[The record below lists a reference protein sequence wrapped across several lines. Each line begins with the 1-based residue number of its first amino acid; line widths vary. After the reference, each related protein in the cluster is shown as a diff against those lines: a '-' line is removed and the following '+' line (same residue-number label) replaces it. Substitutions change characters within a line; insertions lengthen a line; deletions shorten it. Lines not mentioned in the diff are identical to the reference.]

1 MTWEWPCARKG
12 AGETTVIPDN
22 PARSSTR
29 LDPETAWTVVTEAPL
44 KGLGLAREAGSV
56 FAWDEAGQ
64 LYLLD
69 LRGDFRSVARAPG
82 NVVAAAVSDDGSRI
96 ALLGEG
102 SRLWLLDADLGVVAE
117 RQGPPESTALAIDP
131 HGRYVILASRLSVN
145 HVYNRFGRPAGKFS
159 TLQPLAFLAFVPAAP
174 KLVGAAAYGMLA
186 LFELRGSGSGRLR
199 AEQEW
204 EDRQVTGVGRLA
216 TTGDGS
222 MILASCFT
230 HGVQR
235 FDAHGA
241 NVGAY
246 HLGGTATHAVPD
258 FAGRV
263 IAVATL
269 EGELAVLNA
278 GGNVRWKSGLARP
291 AVALEVDALGRYVV
305 YGHATGE
312 VVRLDLF
319 PNDRGPDRPRP
330 APAPTR
336 AAAESPRG
344 AGGGTVRRPDW
355 ALPVASSDEQAESA
369 VLAVLDE
376 PPRVGVFSSNLKLQI
391 VTTEGEN
398 LGFAP
403 EILGVGRIVRTAP
416 GWMAAATDRMIV
428 LYHAARNAAQRVDLS
443 LVEVTHLA
451 VRPDTFG
458 LLVVQER
465 DRVGRATIAGRWVW
479 KQERKS
485 AIEEAAIGPEGYAA
499 VTDDAGALTVYD
511 PAGVTAGVYQ
521 GEPGEALGL
530 IDAVDGAPGRVVW
543 MTLGRRAQ
551 ILRGHDLKGRVVWE
565 TPVAWEGWQFLR
577 LGPIAVVTAPD
588 GRALAFDGSG
598 HLRGQSRSAGGPT
611 DLFGATPRGEP
622 RRVSRHGVHLICADF
637 DGRVRWR
644 AVSDEPIG
652 PLAVGRS
659 GVAALIG
666 RSLAWFPGLD

>member
-1 MTWEWPCARKG
+1 
-12 AGETTVIPDN
+12 VIPDN

-69 LRGDFRSVARAPG
+69 LRGDYRSVARAPG
-82 NVVAAAVSDDGSRI
+82 AVVAAAVSDDGSRI

-131 HGRYVILASRLSVN
+131 HGRYVVVASRLSVN
-145 HVYNRFGRPAGKFS
+145 HFYNRFGRPAGKFA

-174 KLVGAAAYGMLA
+174 QLVGAAAYGMLA
-186 LFELRGSGSGRLR
+186 MFELGGAASGRLR

-204 EDRQVTGVGRLA
+204 EDRQITGVGRLA

-241 NVGAY
+241 NVGSY

-258 FAGRV
+258 IAGRV

-278 GGNVRWKSGLARP
+278 GGNVRWKSGLPRP
-291 AVALEVDALGRYVV
+291 AVALEVDALGRYLI
-305 YGHATGE
+305 YGNATGE

-319 PNDRGPDRPRP
+319 PTDRGPDRPRP
-330 APAPTR
+330 APAAAR
-336 AAAESPRG
+336 DAAEPPRG
-344 AGGGTVRRPDW
+344 AGGGTVRRPAW
-355 ALPVASSDEQAESA
+355 VLPVASSDEQAEAA

-416 GWMAAATDRMIV
+416 GWIAAATDRMIV

-485 AIEEAAIGPEGYAA
+485 AIEDVAIGPEGYAA
-499 VTDDAGALTVYD
+499 ITDDAGALTVYD
-511 PAGVTAGVYQ
+511 PAGMTAGIYQ
-521 GEPGEALGL
+521 GEPDGALGL
-530 IDAVDGAPGRVVW
+530 IDAVDGAPERVVW
-543 MTLGRRAQ
+543 MTLARRAQ
-551 ILRGHDLKGRVVWE
+551 VLRGHDLKGRVIWE

-577 LGPIAVVTAPD
+577 HGPIAVVTAPD
-588 GRALAFDGSG
+588 GRALAFDGAG
-598 HLRGQSRSAGGPT
+598 HLRGQSRTTGGPT
-611 DLFGATPRGEP
+611 DLFGATPQGEP
-622 RRVSRHGVHLICADF
+622 RRVSRQGVHLICADF

-644 AVSDEPIG
+644 AVCDEPIG
-652 PLAVGRS
+652 PLAVGRP
-659 GVAALIG
+659 GVAAMIG